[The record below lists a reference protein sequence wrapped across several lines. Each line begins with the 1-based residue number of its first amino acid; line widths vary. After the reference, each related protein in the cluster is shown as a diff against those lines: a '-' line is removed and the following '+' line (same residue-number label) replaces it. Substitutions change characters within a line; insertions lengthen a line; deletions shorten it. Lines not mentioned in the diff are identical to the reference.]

1 MSRVDGYFFLSPAYF
16 LILFGFFMNFK
27 ILGLLLPF
35 GLVACAQIPAKN
47 DVDELGGSA
56 KQVEINLNNLPKQ
69 ELTAPIL
76 FDYLVGEVAL
86 QRGYPEI
93 AVKNYLK
100 LAEKTHDHRI
110 AQRATE
116 IALNVRH
123 PYAAEKAVSMWTK
136 FDPESGGANQT
147 AAALL
152 INMGKLDEARPY
164 LEKLIASEET
174 MVDNAFMQLNTLLSR
189 HADKTAVF
197 KLVQHL
203 AEPYPKI
210 PEARFAVSQSAWFAA
225 QFDVA
230 LSEMEKALALRPDW
244 EAAAIYQGQILRRNE
259 YADAAEFYQNFI
271 RKYPKSN
278 DTRVAFIRMLMEE
291 NNFDQAREQ
300 RKLLLKNNLSNAD
313 VALAVG
319 LLSMDLND
327 LDVAETNLKTA
338 IDLGYKDTSLVYFH
352 LAQIYEESQR
362 IELAKDAY
370 LNVTSGGRFL
380 PAQIQYAVLL
390 ARQGNLKDAR
400 FHIQQLPTAS
410 ELQATH
416 LILAEAQ
423 LLRESGEHQ
432 EVFDLLSRGLEKLPN
447 SPEILYDHALAADR
461 VGKFEILEQN
471 LQKLI
476 QLKPDHAHAYNALGY
491 SLAER
496 GERLPEALKLIKRA
510 VELSPGDAF
519 IMDSLG
525 WIYYR
530 MGNIQDGLSYLN
542 QAYATRP
549 DPEIAAHLG
558 EVLWIQGAESDAKR
572 IWQSALK
579 NYPDNEV
586 LLETIERLMP

>member
-1 MSRVDGYFFLSPAYF
+1 
-16 LILFGFFMNFK
+16 MNFK
-27 ILGLLLPF
+27 ILGLLLPL

-47 DVDELGGSA
+47 DVDELGRSD
-56 KQVEINLNNLPKQ
+56 KQAEIKLAGLPKQ

-100 LAEKTHDHRI
+100 LAERTHDPRI

-116 IALNVRH
+116 IALNVRR

-136 FDPESGGANQT
+136 FDPESGSANQT

-164 LEKLIASEET
+164 LEKLMASEET

-189 HADKTAVF
+189 HTDKVAVF
-197 KLVQHL
+197 KLVKQL
-203 AEPYPKI
+203 AEPYPGI
-210 PEARFAVSQSAWFAA
+210 PEAHFAVSQSAWFAA

-230 LSEMEKALALRPDW
+230 LSEMEQALALRPDW
-244 EAAAIYQGQILRRNE
+244 ETAAIYQGQILRRNS
-259 YADAAEFYQNFI
+259 YADATEFYQNFI
-271 RKYPKSN
+271 RKYPKSI

-291 NNFDQAREQ
+291 SNFDQAREQ
-300 RKLLLKNNLSNAD
+300 RGLLLKNNLSNSD

-352 LAQIYEESQR
+352 LAQIYDESQR

-370 LNVTSGGRFL
+370 LNVTSGGQFL

-390 ARQGNLKDAR
+390 ARQGNLQDAR
-400 FHIQQLPTAS
+400 FHIQQLPTAN
-410 ELQATH
+410 ELQVAH

-432 EVFDLLSRGLEKLPN
+432 EVFDLLSRGLEKLPD
-447 SPEILYDHALAADR
+447 SPEILYDHALAADKI
-461 VGKFEILEQN
+461 GKFQILEQD

-510 VELSPGDAF
+510 VELSPSDAF

-542 QAYATRP
+542 QAYAARP

-558 EVLWIQGAESDAKR
+558 EVLWAQGAENDAKK

-579 NYPDNEV
+579 DYPDNEV
-586 LLETIERLMP
+586 LLETIERLMR

>member
-1 MSRVDGYFFLSPAYF
+1 
-16 LILFGFFMNFK
+16 MNVK

-47 DVDELGGSA
+47 DVDELGRSA
-56 KQVEINLNNLPKQ
+56 KQAEIRLANLPKQ
-69 ELTAPIL
+69 ELTGPIL
-76 FDYLVGEVAL
+76 FDYLVGETAL

-100 LAEKTHDHRI
+100 LAKITRDHRI

-116 IALNVRH
+116 IALGVQH
-123 PYAAEKAVSMWTK
+123 PFAAEKAASMWTE
-136 FDPESGGANQT
+136 FDPESGSANQT
-147 AAALL
+147 IAALL
-152 INMGKLDEARPY
+152 INMGRLDEARPH
-164 LEKLIASEET
+164 LEKLMASEET
-174 MVDNAFMQLNTLLSR
+174 MIDNAFMQLNTLLSR
-189 HADKTAVF
+189 HADKVAVF

-203 AEPYPKI
+203 AEPYPKL
-210 PEARFAVSQSAWFAA
+210 PEAHFSVSQSAWFAA

-230 LSEMEKALALRPDW
+230 LNAMEKALALRPDW
-244 EAAAIYQGQILRRNE
+244 ETAAIYQGQILRHNS
-259 YADAAEFYQNFI
+259 YADAAEFYQNFVK
-271 RKYPKSN
+271 KYPKAN
-278 DTRVAFIRMLMEE
+278 DTRVAFIRILMEE

-300 RKLLLKNNLSNAD
+300 RELLLKNNPSNAD

-319 LLSMDLND
+319 LLSIDLGD
-327 LDVAETNLKTA
+327 LDVAETNLTAA
-338 IDLGYKDTSLVYFH
+338 IDLRYKDTSLVYFH

-362 IELAKDAY
+362 TELAMDAY
-370 LNVTSGGRFL
+370 LKVTSGGSFL

-390 ARQGNLKDAR
+390 ARQGNLKEAR
-400 FHIQQLPTAS
+400 HHIQQLPAAN
-410 ELQATH
+410 ELQTAH

-423 LLRESGEHQ
+423 LLRESNEHQ
-432 EVFDLLSRGLEKLPN
+432 EVFNLLSQGLKKLPN
-447 SPEILYDHALAADR
+447 SPEILYDHALAADK

-496 GERLPEALKLIKRA
+496 DERLPEALKLIKRA
-510 VELSPGDAF
+510 VELSPGDPF

-530 MGNIQDGLSYLN
+530 MGNIQDGLNYLN
-542 QAYATRP
+542 QAYAARP

-558 EVLWIQGAESDAKR
+558 EILWVQGAESDAKK

-579 NYPDNEV
+579 DYPENEV
-586 LLETIERLMP
+586 LLETMERLMR

>member
-1 MSRVDGYFFLSPAYF
+1 MPCADGYFFPSPAYF

-35 GLVACAQIPAKN
+35 GIVACAQIPAKN
-47 DVDELGGSA
+47 DVDELGRSA
-56 KQVEINLNNLPKQ
+56 KQAEIRLANLPKQ

-76 FDYLVGEVAL
+76 FDYLVGEVAW

-123 PYAAEKAVSMWTK
+123 PYAAEKAVSMWTE
-136 FDPESGGANQT
+136 FDPESGSANQT

-152 INMGKLDEARPY
+152 INMGKLDKARPY
-164 LEKLIASEET
+164 LEKLMDSEGT

-189 HADKTAVF
+189 HADKIAVY
-197 KLVQHL
+197 KLVHHL
-203 AEPYPKI
+203 AEPYPKT

-230 LSEMEKALALRPDW
+230 LSEMEQALALRPDW
-244 EAAAIYQGQILRRNE
+244 ETAAIYKGQILRRNN
-259 YADAAEFYQNFI
+259 YADAIEFYQNFI
-271 RKYPKSN
+271 NKYPKAN

-300 RKLLLKNNLSNAD
+300 RELLLKNNPSDSD

-327 LDVAETNLKTA
+327 LDVAETNLTTA
-338 IDLGYKDTSLVYFH
+338 IDLGYKDTSLIYFH
-352 LAQIYEESQR
+352 LAQIYDESQR

-370 LNVTSGGRFL
+370 LKVTSGGQFL

-390 ARQGNLKDAR
+390 ARQGNLKDAQ
-400 FHIQQLPTAS
+400 FHIQQLPVAN
-410 ELQATH
+410 ELQVAH

-432 EVFDLLSRGLEKLPN
+432 EVFDLLSRGLEKLPD
-447 SPEILYDHALAADR
+447 SPEILYDHALAADK
-461 VGKFEILEQN
+461 VGKFKTLEQN

-496 GERLPEALKLIKRA
+496 GERLPEALKLIKKA

-542 QAYATRP
+542 QAYAARP

-558 EVLWIQGAESDAKR
+558 EVLWVQGAENDAKR

-579 NYPDNEV
+579 DYPDNEV
-586 LLETIERLMP
+586 LLETIERLMR